1 MAILDNGNSN
11 LNIDGAVTSYVD
23 FGGSDTYTLLSSLS
37 ADVTIT
43 DNQTS
48 TINLPSGLTISD
60 ALFLSDGV
68 QFTINGNT
76 VTLIGNPSLYTFV
89 FGGTPLDPAAGTPLS
104 FADTAAAFGTTI
116 PAPGA
121 APNAAT
127 TTGDVNEDGSVG
139 AAGTPEE
146 IYAQAIADANDALAD
161 AAAAQQAADDAEAA
175 VVDLA
180 TAEAYKAAADAA
192 KAAADA
198 AKAAAD
204 AAAAA
209 AADTADGADD
219 TEAAAAVA
227 AAEAAVATADAE
239 VASAEAEVEA
249 FAPPTFELTGPATV
263 NEADGATY
271 TVTASKPVLVDTDVT
286 FQLAAGDAAAP
297 DQGSTNTN
305 LNDFAQGAFTATV
318 VTILAGQTTA
328 EFVVSS
334 QDDGITELSED
345 FSVSASV
352 DGTDLAPVTSTILD
366 GATIGDT
373 FILTE
378 NADEIIIDTV
388 GTIDTVRGII
398 DDTNGNTFSTADII
412 EGNGLT
418 EVRITLVDTAASA
431 DFVEMEGINTLDFR
445 GANGTTAIAFDA
457 STYGS
462 DLNNFMLSGADG
474 SDVTVTDVEL
484 DAGPL
489 MFDIAEGTG
498 GDLSVTGSSE
508 LFSTFNVTIE
518 STSTSQGG
526 GTVISD
532 IGGAGLDIMAG
543 DDTDIEYD
551 ARMSVTVT
559 DDDAS
564 IAARSIGDV
573 SLVGGPNATIDAYSF
588 LYADVNGSGNASVG
602 DVTLGDVS
610 IVAGSDS
617 GSVSYQLS
625 RSASADTGDATIGNL
640 TVGNIN
646 VTMEDDSYAA
656 YVFLTASAEVTGTG
670 NASVGDTTIGDVT
683 FMVGD
688 SVNDYLTVEI
698 SNQAEV
704 SGSGNATVGD
714 VLVGDITITVGDTAE
729 STITFE
735 VGQNA
740 NVTGTGDAIVGSIT
754 VGNID
759 VLVGDDLDDYVS
771 ITLDQSAD
779 ADDGNAM
786 VGDITIGTQNVTIG
800 TGGTYSLDVTND
812 ADATAG
818 DATVG
823 NITLGDITFVVGT
836 DSLMDISVDATADA
850 STSGNA
856 IIGNISVGSI
866 TGVLDIDADFE
877 MSVQADASGTGTMT
891 AIGDVTIGDI
901 SLDGPVAISADAD
914 IDVDVDSDGSIGSLT
929 VGAVDIDFLDN
940 SQVTYDIDA
949 VAGTASDGILGP
961 VSLGDVAI
969 VADSIDYSVNL
980 YGEMTAGVT
989 VGDVMLS
996 GDDIDWFNLFMYAQ
1010 EEIGDVVVGNIMLD
1024 AGTSISVSN
1033 NGVFVSATDDIGSV
1047 TIGDVMIDAP
1057 NAETFN
1063 IGVYTG
1069 RDLLGDVALG
1079 NVDLT
1084 ARSGAFLIR
1093 ADIDVSGDSGDVTV
1107 GDVNLVATDG
1117 ATAEFSITV
1126 TATGTDGDVTIGD
1139 VSLAATVSATA
1150 NMADVNFAANSQG
1163 DLTVGDISLSAAYTG
1178 AADAVAL
1185 AGVVSLDVTLV
1196 AGGDITVGDIS
1207 VSGGIVNTAG
1217 TGVMDNLGT
1226 FTAWFTAVGAT
1237 IGDVDYSGY
1246 VAAAVIDVS
1255 AFDGAENIMAAEGD
1269 TDITV
1274 NDTTNNVTLGDG
1286 DDEVI
1291 YAADEQSGTTYAEID
1306 KIINFSS
1313 GDDVI
1318 NLDFI
1323 TGTSVAIGAT
1333 VADYDAFLTIAQQVM
1348 TNEGD
1353 DVVTLT
1359 DGTNTYVGVDSD
1371 NDSTLDFAIELTGV
1385 TTVTTADFSVV

>member
-271 TVTASKPVLVDTDVT
+271 TVTASKPVLVDTEVT
-286 FQLAAGDAAAP
+286 FQLVAGDASAP
-297 DQGSTNTN
+297 DQGTTNTN
-305 LNDFAQGAFTATV
+305 LNDFAQGAFTATT
-318 VTILAGQTTA
+318 VTILAGETTA
-328 EFVVSS
+328 EYVVASKN
-334 QDDGITELSED
+334 DGITELSED

-373 FILTE
+373 FFLTDG
-378 NADEIIIDTV
+378 ADEIVIETV

-398 DDTNGNTFSTADII
+398 DNANDNTFSTADII

-418 EVRITLVDTAASA
+418 EVRVTLVDTTSGAA
-431 DFVEMEGINTLDFR
+431 DFVEMEGVNTLDLR
-445 GANGTTAIAFDA
+445 GAGGTTPIAFDA

-462 DLNNFMLSGADG
+462 DLSNVMLSGADG
-474 SDVTVTDVEL
+474 ADVSVTDVSFDD
-484 DAGPL
+484 DAI
-489 MFDIAEGTG
+489 MIEIAEGTT
-498 GDLSVTGSSE
+498 GDLNVTGSND
-508 LFSTFNVTIE
+508 LFSTLTLDIAAAAGA
-518 STSTSQGG
+518 GG
-526 GTVISD
+526 GSIISD
-532 IGGAGLDIMAG
+532 IGGAGLEIMAG
-543 DDTDIEYD
+543 EDVDVQFDALNDVTETGTDAVID
-551 ARMSVTVT
+551 ALSVGDVNLMAGENASVDVSITLSASAVT
-559 DDDAS
+559 SGDATIGDVTIGMVNLTGGLSSDVGFSLDEDAS
-564 IAARSIGDV
+564 ATSGNATLGNLTIGDV
-573 SLVGGPNATIDAYSF
+573 SLDGAESADLVVYFERDAAVTTGDAVIGHTTVGNIDIVLADDAAEADFTIDVSAT
-588 LYADVNGSGNASVG
+588 ADTGNASIGDTTIGNITVDLGNDVG
-602 DVTLGDVS
+602 SDVTIS
-610 IVAGSDS
+610 ISN
-617 GSVSYQLS
+617 
-625 RSASADTGDATIGNL
+625 SASADTSGDATVGSVLIGNIDAMIGESSDFTVDVYQYATADSGDATIGDI
-640 TVGNIN
+640 TVGDVN
-646 VTMEDDSYAA
+646 VTMGDDGYFS
-656 YVFLTASAEVTGTG
+656 LT
-670 NASVGDTTIGDVT
+670 
-683 FMVGD
+683 
-688 SVNDYLTVEI
+688 L
-698 SNQAEV
+698 SNFAQANP
-704 SGSGNATVGD
+704 GNATVGD
-714 VLVGDITITVGDTAE
+714 VTVGD
-729 STITFE
+729 
-735 VGQNA
+735 V
-740 NVTGTGDAIVGSIT
+740 
-754 VGNID
+754 
-759 VLVGDDLDDYVS
+759 DL
-771 ITLDQSAD
+771 I
-779 ADDGNAM
+779 
-786 VGDITIGTQNVTIG
+786 IGT
-800 TGGTYSLDVTND
+800 S
-812 ADATAG
+812 ASA
-818 DATVG
+818 
-823 NITLGDITFVVGT
+823 NIYMFGF
-836 DSLMDISVDATADA
+836 ADA
-850 STSGNA
+850 STGDGVVGNMTL
-856 IIGNISVGSI
+856 GSI
-866 TGVLDIDADFE
+866 NAVMDVDSYLY
-877 MSVQADASGTGTMT
+877 MSLSAEATGTGTMT
-891 AIGDVTIGDI
+891 AIGDISVGDI
-901 SLDGPVAISADAD
+901 TLGGPVAISATASLYMFMQSDGG
-914 IDVDVDSDGSIGSLT
+914 IGTVTVGDVDVDFLDDSFFDYYISLSTSGSDGAI
-929 VGAVDIDFLDN
+929 GAV
-940 SQVTYDIDA
+940 T
-949 VAGTASDGILGP
+949 
-961 VSLGDVAI
+961 LGDVDI
-969 VADSIDYSVNL
+969 VADDIYYEVEID
-980 YGEMTAGVT
+980 GELTAGVT

-996 GDDIDWFNLFMYAQ
+996 GDRVQMSGIQMNAS
-1010 EEIGDVVVGNIMLD
+1010 EEIGDVVIGDIMID
-1024 AGTSISVSN
+1024 AADTLTLTS
-1033 NGVFVSATDDIGSV
+1033 GVVVDATDDIGSV

-1057 NAETFN
+1057 NAETFD
-1063 IGVYTG
+1063 IQVYTD

-1093 ADIDVSGDSGDVTV
+1093 ADVDVSGDSGDVIV
-1107 GDVNLVATDG
+1107 GDVSLVATDA
-1117 ATAEFSITV
+1117 ATAQFSV
-1126 TATGTDGDVTIGD
+1126 DASATGTAGDVMIGD
-1139 VSLAATVSATA
+1139 VSLAATISDTA
-1150 NMADVNFAANSQG
+1150 NAANVNFDALSDGN
-1163 DLTVGDISLSAAYTG
+1163 LTVGDISLSAAYTG
-1178 AADAVAL
+1178 AADPVAL
-1185 AGVVSLDVTLV
+1185 VGVVSLDVTLV
-1196 AGGDITVGDIS
+1196 ASGDITVGDIS
-1207 VSGGIVNTAG
+1207 VSGGIQNTAG
-1217 TGVMDNLGT
+1217 TAVMDNLGT
-1226 FTAWFTAVGAT
+1226 FTAWFTATAGGDVT
-1237 IGDVDYSGY
+1237 IGDVDYSGF
-1246 VAAAVIDVS
+1246 VSDADIDVS

-1269 TDITV
+1269 TIITV

-1286 DDEVI
+1286 DDEVE
-1291 YAADEQSGTTYAEID
+1291 YLADEQSGTTYAEID

-1313 GDDVI
+1313 GDDAI
-1318 NLDFI
+1318 DLTFI
-1323 TGTSVAIGAT
+1323 TGASVAVGAT
-1333 VADYDAFLTIAQQVM
+1333 VADYDAFLVTAQQVM
-1348 TNEGD
+1348 TNFGD
-1353 DVVTLT
+1353 DVVTLN

-1371 NDSTLDFAIELTGV
+1371 NDSVLDFAIELTGV
-1385 TTVTTADFSVV
+1385 TAVTAGDFLV